1 MRNARSRLSALAAL
15 LLTAAAL
22 GSAAPT
28 AGAADNLDI
37 RIDRILV
44 VGHRPTFLADALLHT
59 NLGALETV
67 SGTVFDGGV
76 DVGEGV
82 VTEPGNGGT
91 ETLDIPL
98 TVDIGTVNSGDRP
111 TVVADVTQADG
122 GVETVSHTFS
132 FTCHLNALGT
142 GSCS

>member
-15 LLTAAAL
+15 LLTVAAVTA
-22 GSAAPT
+22 SAPP
-28 AGAADNLDI
+28 AGAVDGLNI
-37 RIDRILV
+37 RIDRIDVLA
-44 VGHRPTFLADALLHT
+44 HRPFNVHDALLHT
-59 NLGALETV
+59 DLGALETV
-67 SGTVFDGGV
+67 NAAVFDGGV

-82 VTEPGNGGT
+82 VVEPGNGGT

-98 TVDIGTVNSGDRP
+98 TVDIGFVNSGDHP
-111 TVVADVTQADG
+111 TVVASVLQADG
-122 GVETVSHTFS
+122 GAETVTHTFT